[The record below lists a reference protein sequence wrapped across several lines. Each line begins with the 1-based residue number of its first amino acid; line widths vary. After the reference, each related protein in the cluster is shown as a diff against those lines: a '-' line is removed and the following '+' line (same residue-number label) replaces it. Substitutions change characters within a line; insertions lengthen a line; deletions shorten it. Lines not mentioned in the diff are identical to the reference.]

1 MAPTTIFFNGRLIS
15 IPGSYSE
22 INASGLESSA
32 AGAAG
37 VIACLGTAEGG
48 KPYTAIDPAD
58 VEGTAQVALTDAQ
71 ARRYFRS
78 GDLLE
83 ASPMLFGPMNDPDV
97 QNGAASVIFVKVNP
111 SAASTASFANGD
123 GAALVL
129 TSRDYGYFTTQ
140 IRAAIATGTSK
151 GKLVTLTHE
160 ATVEAFDD
168 VGGDTMLT
176 LQYLA
181 TTPADGFTTVNA
193 SIAASGVTAAFTRAA
208 AGLDSH
214 ITNPVTAGQVVE
226 VVSSDA
232 GDTAIVVEIVGTT
245 VTNTTQ
251 RARVMVNGT
260 TPVDTA
266 VTWNAVHGARIV
278 SGTAAGTIT
287 LRNDGAGTTITT
299 LTAGAPTKGLS
310 AASDMSAT
318 GALAYVADAATT
330 ARVTIVGLS
339 TAGVLQTETIV
350 LNGTTPV
357 AGVATWSR
365 IDYLAVG
372 GLAAARTL
380 TISGTAVSAP
390 VAGIGTLAK
399 LADKFNATPG
409 WTLTLATGQTAASP
423 AILDHASAT
432 NVKSP
437 ATLTATATLDAII
450 ERLNTSS
457 SLVTASRGTP
467 GTGAPSNTAADVFLA
482 GGHEG
487 SATPGLEGVP
497 TATYGDW
504 QAAIDLLTKVFK
516 NSLVLLTSDPAVHA
530 AGAAHCAYMAG
541 PGRQE
546 CDLVVGLEN
555 AGRTAPPTKTEIK
568 TQIRALNSRHVAA
581 WAQSIERYDTAG
593 ERRIFA
599 PYFGAALLA
608 GGQAGAPVGTP
619 LTAKTLN
626 ALAISQ
632 DASWNATDDAEELIQ
647 AGLCFARATTTGRR
661 IVRAVTTHLTTN
673 NLAFVEKSVNHAVNY
688 AVYNFRT
695 AMERSVGRA
704 GFVGSVAAADTEARA
719 QLGLMVGVALVAW
732 RSLSISLT
740 LDVLETA
747 VEVAPVLP
755 INFVKS
761 TVHLV
766 TVPQRAAAA

>member
-15 IPGSYSE
+15 VPGSYSE
-22 INASGLESSA
+22 IDASGLESVGLA
-32 AGAAG
+32 AAG

-48 KPYTAIDPAD
+48 KPYSAIDPAD
-58 VEGTAQVALTDAQ
+58 VAGTAQVAQTDAR
-71 ARRYFRS
+71 ARRFFRS
-78 GDLLE
+78 GDLRE
-83 ASPMLFGPMNDPDV
+83 ASPMLFGPFADADV
-97 QNGAASVIFVKVNP
+97 PAGAAQVVFVKVNP
-111 SAASTASFANGD
+111 AAASAASFANGD

-140 IRAAIATGTSK
+140 IRAQIATGTTK

-168 VGGDTMLT
+168 VGGDALAS
-176 LQYLA
+176 LIYAA
-181 TTPADGFTTVNA
+181 TTPAKGYTTVLATNN
-193 SIAASGVTAAFTRAA
+193 ASGVTAAFTRGGL
-208 AGLDSH
+208 GLDGD

-226 VVSSDA
+226 LVSSSA
-232 GDTAIVVEIVGTT
+232 GDTAVVVEVVGTSG
-245 VTNTTQ
+245 TNTTQ
-251 RARVMVNGT
+251 RQRVTLNGL
-260 TPVDTA
+260 TPVDTTG
-266 VTWNAVHGARIV
+266 VWNAVHGARIV

-299 LTAGAPTKGLS
+299 LTAGAPTKGLDPC
-310 AASDMSAT
+310 SDMAAV
-318 GALAYVADAATT
+318 GALAYVADSAST
-330 ARVTIVGLS
+330 ARVTVVGLS
-339 TAGVLQTETIV
+339 ATGAVQTETVV

-357 AGVATWSR
+357 AGTAIWSR
-365 IDYLAVG
+365 IDYLALG

-390 VAGIGTLAK
+390 VAGLGTLQR

-409 WTLTLATGQTAASP
+409 WTLTLTTGQTELSPAALDYATSVSVLSPAAASFTADLN
-423 AILDHASAT
+423 AIVD
-432 NVKSP
+432 V
-437 ATLTATATLDAII
+437 
-450 ERLNTSS
+450 LNTSS
-457 SLVTASRGTP
+457 SLVTAARGTP
-467 GTGAPSNTAADVFLA
+467 GTGAPSNTTGEVFLA

-487 SATPGLEGVP
+487 SSTPGLEGVP
-497 TATYGDW
+497 TATFGDW

-541 PGRQE
+541 VGRQE
-546 CDLVVGLEN
+546 CDLVVGLQN
-555 AGRTAPPTKTEIK
+555 AGRTAPPTKAEIK
-568 TQIRALNSRHVAA
+568 TQVRALNSRHVTA
-581 WAQSIERYDTAG
+581 WAQNIERYDTTGA
-593 ERRIFA
+593 RRVFA
-599 PYFGAALLA
+599 PHFGAAVLA
-608 GGQAGAPVGTP
+608 GGQAGCPVGTP
-619 LTAKTLN
+619 LTAKIMN
-626 ALAISQ
+626 VLAVAQ

-647 AGLCFARATTTGRR
+647 AGLCFARATTAGRKV
-661 IVRAVTTHLTTN
+661 VRAVTTHLSTS

-704 GFVGSVAAADTEARA
+704 GFVGSVAAADTEARSS
-719 QLGLMVGVALVAW
+719 LGLLVGVALVAW

-740 LDVLETA
+740 LDVLEVG

-766 TVPQRAAAA
+766 TVPQTAAAA

>member
-15 IPGSYSE
+15 VPGSYSE
-22 INASGLESSA
+22 IDASGLESGGLS
-32 AGAAG
+32 AAG

-48 KPYTAIDPAD
+48 VPYTALDPAD
-58 VEGTAQVALTDAQ
+58 VVGSAQVAQTDAR
-71 ARRYFRS
+71 ARRFFRS

-97 QNGAASVIFVKVNP
+97 PGGAAQVVFIKVNP
-111 SAASTASFANGD
+111 SAASSASFANGD
-123 GAALVL
+123 GAALVV

-140 IRAAIATGTSK
+140 IRVGIATGTAK

-168 VGGDTMLT
+168 VGGDTILT

-181 TTPADGFTTVNA
+181 TAPADGFSTVAA
-193 SIAASGVTAAFTRAA
+193 SIGASGVTAAFTRAA
-208 AGLDSH
+208 AGLDSQ

-226 VVSSDA
+226 LVSSDV
-232 GDTAIVVEIVGTT
+232 GDTAVVIEIIGTT
-245 VTNTTQ
+245 ATNTTQ
-251 RARVMVNGT
+251 RARVTLTGT
-260 TPVDTA
+260 TPIDTA

-278 SGTAAGTIT
+278 SGTALGTVT
-287 LRNDGAGTTITT
+287 LRNDGAGTTIAT

-310 AASDMSAT
+310 VASDMSVT
-318 GALAYVADAATT
+318 GALAYVADGATT
-330 ARVTIVGLS
+330 ARVTMVGLS
-339 TAGVLQTETIV
+339 AAGVIQTETV
-350 LNGTTPV
+350 QLNGATPV

-390 VAGIGTLAK
+390 VAGINTLAK

-409 WTLTLATGQTAASP
+409 WTLTLSTGQTAASP
-423 AILDHASAT
+423 ATLDHATAI

-437 ATLTATATLDAII
+437 AALTATATLDAIVAT
-450 ERLNTSS
+450 LNASS
-457 SLVTASRGTP
+457 SLVTAARGTP
-467 GTGAPSNTAADVFLA
+467 GTGAPTNTTDDVFLA

-487 SATPGLEGVP
+487 SATPGSEGVP

-504 QAAIDLLTKVFK
+504 QAAIDLITKAFK
-516 NSLVLLTSDPAVHA
+516 NSIVLLTSDPAVHA

-546 CDLVVGLEN
+546 CDLVVGLQN
-555 AGRTAPPTKTEIK
+555 AGRTAPPTKTEAK
-568 TQIRALNSRHVAA
+568 TQIRALNSRHVVA
-581 WAQSIERYDTAG
+581 WAQNVERYDTSG
-593 ERRIFA
+593 ERRIFP
-599 PYFGAALLA
+599 PYFGAAILA
-608 GGQAGAPVGTP
+608 GAQAGAAVGTP
-619 LTAKTLN
+619 LTSKTLN
-626 ALAISQ
+626 VLAISQ
-632 DASWNATDDAEELIQ
+632 DQTWNATDDAEELIQ
-647 AGLCFARATTTGRR
+647 AGLCFARSTITGRR
-661 IVRAVTTHLTTN
+661 IVRAVTTHLTTS
-673 NLAFVEKSVNHAVNY
+673 NLAFTEKSVNHAVNY
-688 AVYNFRT
+688 AVYNYRT

-747 VEVAPVLP
+747 VEIAPVLP
-755 INFVKS
+755 INFVKN